1 MKWRWIEMAEGKGKS
16 EKSSKKSLIARQIR
30 LLLLT
35 VVVCVGIVVLAVA
48 LDLLFNPSKSWTE
61 SLAVKW
67 ISEKRTAVP
76 FFK

>member
-1 MKWRWIEMAEGKGKS
+1 MAEEKGKS
-16 EKSSKKSLIARQIR
+16 GKSAKRSLIARQTR
-30 LLLLT
+30 LLVLT
-35 VVVCVGIVVLAVA
+35 VIVCVGIVALAVA

-67 ISEKRTAVP
+67 ISEKRTAIP

>member
-1 MKWRWIEMAEGKGKS
+1 MARGT
-16 EKSSKKSLIARQIR
+16 EKKKKQASPLARQIR

-35 VVVCVGIVVLAVA
+35 VFICVAIVAAAVG
-48 LDLLFNPSKSWTE
+48 LDMLLNPSKSWTE

-67 ISEKRTAVP
+67 ISEKRTLIP

>member
-1 MKWRWIEMAEGKGKS
+1 MVRGT
-16 EKSSKKSLIARQIR
+16 EKKKKQASSLARQIR

-35 VVVCVGIVVLAVA
+35 VFICVAIVAAAVG
-48 LDLLFNPSKSWTE
+48 LDMLLNPAKSWTE

-67 ISEKRTAVP
+67 ISEKRTLIP

>member
-1 MKWRWIEMAEGKGKS
+1 MARGT
-16 EKSSKKSLIARQIR
+16 EKKKKQASSLARQIR

-35 VVVCVGIVVLAVA
+35 VFICVAIVAAAVG
-48 LDLLFNPSKSWTE
+48 LDMLLNPAKSWTE

-67 ISEKRTAVP
+67 ISEKRTLIP